1 MSDVAPSPSP
11 WLRAAAALVPRL
23 PAGRYRAMNL
33 LARIPAA
40 PFVAPLRRAGPDVRF
55 ECDLRNGLARE
66 VFFTGQYEPQ
76 ETLLVEALL
85 RPGDAFVDVGAHWGY
100 FSLLAADR
108 VGPAGRVVSVEA
120 DPRIHAILSRNRALN
135 PALRHW
141 DVVHRAA
148 AAEAGEVELEGF
160 PEDGENWGISRIGAQ
175 LASGAPRFRVAGV
188 PLDGLLDG
196 LRVARVAL
204 LKMDIEGA
212 EWLALRGMQEGL
224 RAGRYRRL
232 LLELHPE
239 GITGLGGTLE
249 GLVRQLR
256 DAGYRGLSVRHD
268 AAAVREAAY
277 GTNLRAEDFLEPLVD
292 GAGADAWPHQ
302 LWLAPGEPDAVGQ
315 GA

>member
-1 MSDVAPSPSP
+1 MSHVDSSPSP
-11 WLRAAAALVPRL
+11 LLRAAAALVPRL

-33 LARIPAA
+33 LARIPSV
-40 PFVAPLRRAGPDVRF
+40 PFVAPLRRAGPGVRF

-76 ETLLVEALL
+76 ETLLLEALL

-108 VGPAGRVVSVEA
+108 VGPTGRVLSVEA

-135 PALRHW
+135 PALLQW

-148 AAEAGEVELEGF
+148 AAEVGEVDLEGF
-160 PEDGENWGISRIGAQ
+160 PDDGDNWGLSRIGAEVS
-175 LASGAPRFRVAGV
+175 SGAPRFRVQAAPV
-188 PLDGLLDG
+188 DALLDE
-196 LRVARVAL
+196 RQVARVAL

-212 EWLALRGMQEGL
+212 EWLALRGMQAGL
-224 RAGRYRRL
+224 RSGRYRKL

-239 GITGLGGTLE
+239 GIAGLGGTLE
-249 GLVRQLR
+249 GVVQSLR

-277 GTNLRAEDFLEPLVD
+277 GTNLQAADFLAPLVD
-292 GAGADAWPHQ
+292 GAKADAWPHQ
-302 LWLAPGEPDAVGQ
+302 LWLAPGEPDVVP
-315 GA
+315 

>member
-1 MSDVAPSPSP
+1 MSDVAPRPSP
-11 WLRAAAALVPRL
+11 WLRAAAALVPHL

-33 LARIPAA
+33 LARVPSG
-40 PFVAPLRRAGPDVRF
+40 PFVAPLRRAGRDVRF

-76 ETLLVEALL
+76 ETLLLESLL

-108 VGPAGRVVSVEA
+108 VGPAGRVLSVEA
-120 DPRIHAILSRNRALN
+120 DPRIHAILQRNRALN
-135 PALRHW
+135 PAFRHW
-141 DVVHRAA
+141 DVVHCAA

-160 PEDGENWGISRIGAQ
+160 PDDGDNWGISRIGAQ
-175 LASGAPRFRVAGV
+175 LASGAPRFRVAAA
-188 PLDGLLDG
+188 PLDALLDAQQ
-196 LRVARVAL
+196 LSRVAL

-212 EWLALRGMQEGL
+212 EWLALRGMQAGL
-224 RAGRYRRL
+224 RAGRYRKL

-239 GITGLGGTLE
+239 GIAGLGGTL
-249 GLVRQLR
+249 GALVRQLR

-277 GTNLRAEDFLEPLVD
+277 GTNLRAADFLAPLAD
-292 GAGADAWPHQ
+292 GTSEAWPHQ
-302 LWLAPGEPDAVGQ
+302 LWLAPGEPDVVA
-315 GA
+315 